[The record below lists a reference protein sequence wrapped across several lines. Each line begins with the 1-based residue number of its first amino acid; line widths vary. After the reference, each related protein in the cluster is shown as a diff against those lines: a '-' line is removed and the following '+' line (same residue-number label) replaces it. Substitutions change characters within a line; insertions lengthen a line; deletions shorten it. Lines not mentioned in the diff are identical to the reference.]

1 MRTKQPNKNFI
12 AIILLA
18 AVLSA
23 CSASRDFLSD
33 NFAKVKTT
41 HQKVAIL
48 PFDVQF
54 ENPANRKPDP
64 RAQKF
69 FSQQEREASLD
80 TQKELFAYAAK
91 QVEKGRYELAFQDF
105 TKTNKILAESG
116 IRLEDLGQQD
126 KGHLARLLGVDAVI
140 WGQLG
145 ITITRQNRYS
155 MMPSYM
161 GNDGVSTNVNLY
173 DAASGELLWKT
184 SLTQRP
190 NSRLDTPHHMA
201 SQLIAQVAKHLP
213 YKEK

>member
-1 MRTKQPNKNFI
+1 MRTKQPNTNFI

-41 HQKVAIL
+41 HQRVAIL

-54 ENPANRKPDP
+54 ENPANRKPDA

-91 QVEKGRYELAFQDF
+91 QVEKGRYELAFQNF
-105 TKTNKILAESG
+105 TQTNKILAESG
-116 IRLEDLGQQD
+116 IRLEDIGQQD

-155 MMPSYM
+155 MMPTYM
-161 GNDGVSTNVNLY
+161 GNDGVSTNVSLF

-184 SLTQRP
+184 NLSQRP
-190 NSRLDTPHHMA
+190 NSRLDTPHHMS

>member
-1 MRTKQPNKNFI
+1 M
-12 AIILLA
+12 IILLA

-33 NFAKVKTT
+33 NFAKVKST
-41 HQKVAIL
+41 HQRVAIL

-54 ENPANRKPDP
+54 ENPANRKPDT

-105 TKTNKILAESG
+105 SKTNKILAESG
-116 IRLEDLGQQD
+116 IRLEDIGQQD
-126 KGHLARLLGVDAVI
+126 KGRLARLLGVDAVI

-155 MMPSYM
+155 MMPTYT

-173 DAASGELLWKT
+173 DATSGELLWKT
-184 SLTQRP
+184 NLSQRP

>member
-18 AVLSA
+18 MVLSA

-33 NFAKVKTT
+33 NFAKVKST
-41 HQKVAIL
+41 HQRVAIL

-54 ENPANRKPDP
+54 ENPANRKPDA

-80 TQKELFAYAAK
+80 TQKELFTYTAK

-105 TKTNKILAESG
+105 SKTNKILAESG
-116 IRLEDLGQQD
+116 IRLEDIGQQD

-145 ITITRQNRYS
+145 VTISRQNRYS
-155 MMPSYM
+155 MMPTYM
-161 GNDGVSTNVNLY
+161 GNDGVSTNVSLF

-184 SLTQRP
+184 NLSQRP
-190 NSRLDTPHHMA
+190 NNRLDTPHHMS

>member
-1 MRTKQPNKNFI
+1 MITKQPNKNFI

-33 NFAKVKTT
+33 NFAKVKNT

-54 ENPANRKPDP
+54 ENPANRKPDT

-91 QVEKGRYELAFQDF
+91 QVEKGKYELAFQDF
-105 TKTNKILAESG
+105 SKTNKILAESG
-116 IRLEDLGQQD
+116 IRLEDIGQQD
-126 KGHLARLLGVDAVI
+126 KGSLARLLGVDAVI

-155 MMPSYM
+155 MMPTYM

-184 SLTQRP
+184 NLSQRP
-190 NSRLDTPHHMA
+190 NSRLDTPHHMS

-213 YKEK
+213 YREK

>member
-1 MRTKQPNKNFI
+1 MSVKQPNRNFI

-33 NFAKVKTT
+33 NFAKVRST

-54 ENPANRKPDP
+54 ENPANRKPDA

-91 QVEKGRYELAFQDF
+91 QVEKGKYELAFQDF
-105 TKTNKILAESG
+105 SKTNKILAESG
-116 IRLEDLGQQD
+116 IRLEDIGQQD

-155 MMPSYM
+155 MMPAYM

-184 SLTQRP
+184 NLSQRP
-190 NSRLDTPHHMA
+190 SSRLDTPHHMS

-213 YKEK
+213 YREK

>member
-1 MRTKQPNKNFI
+1 MRTKQSNKNFI

-33 NFAKVKTT
+33 NFAKVKST

-54 ENPANRKPDP
+54 ENPANRKPDT

-105 TKTNKILAESG
+105 SKTNKILAESG
-116 IRLEDLGQQD
+116 IRLEDIGQQD
-126 KGHLARLLGVDAVI
+126 KGQLARLLGVDAVI

-155 MMPSYM
+155 MMPTYM

-173 DAASGELLWKT
+173 NAASGELLWKT
-184 SLTQRP
+184 NLTQRP
-190 NSRLDTPHHMA
+190 NSRLDTPHHMS

>member
-1 MRTKQPNKNFI
+1 MITKQPNKNFI

-33 NFAKVKTT
+33 NFAKVKST
-41 HQKVAIL
+41 HQRVAIL

-54 ENPANRKPDP
+54 ENPANRKPDA
-64 RAQKF
+64 RAQRF

-105 TKTNKILAESG
+105 SKTNKILAESG
-116 IRLEDLGQQD
+116 IRLEDIGQQD
-126 KGHLARLLGVDAVI
+126 KGRLARLLGVDAVI

-155 MMPSYM
+155 MMPTYM

-184 SLTQRP
+184 NLSQRP

>member
-1 MRTKQPNKNFI
+1 MITKQPNKNFI

-33 NFAKVKTT
+33 NFAKVKST
-41 HQKVAIL
+41 HQRVAIL

-54 ENPANRKPDP
+54 ENPANRKPDV

-80 TQKELFAYAAK
+80 TQKELFVYAAK
-91 QVEKGRYELAFQDF
+91 QIEKGRYELAFQNF
-105 TKTNKILAESG
+105 TQTNKILAESG
-116 IRLEDLGQQD
+116 IRLEDISQQD

-161 GNDGVSTNVNLY
+161 GNDGVSTNVSLF
-173 DAASGELLWKT
+173 DAANGELLWKT
-184 SLTQRP
+184 NLSQRP
-190 NSRLDTPHHMA
+190 NSRMDTPHHMS

-213 YKEK
+213 YKDK

>member
-1 MRTKQPNKNFI
+1 MSAKQPNRNFI

-54 ENPANRKPDP
+54 ENPANRKPDA

-91 QVEKGRYELAFQDF
+91 QVEKGKYELAFQDF
-105 TKTNKILAESG
+105 SKTNKILAESG
-116 IRLEDLGQQD
+116 IRLEDIGQQD

-155 MMPSYM
+155 MMPTYM

-184 SLTQRP
+184 NLTQRP
-190 NSRLDTPHHMA
+190 NSRLDTPHHLT

>member
-1 MRTKQPNKNFI
+1 MSAKQSNRNYI
-12 AIILLA
+12 AIVLLA

-33 NFAKVKTT
+33 NFAKVRNT

-54 ENPANRKPDP
+54 DNPANRKPDA

-91 QVEKGRYELAFQDF
+91 QVEKGKYELAFQDF
-105 TKTNKILAESG
+105 SKTNKILTESG
-116 IRLEDLGQQD
+116 IRLEDIGQQD

-145 ITITRQNRYS
+145 VTITRQNRYS
-155 MMPSYM
+155 MMPSYN
-161 GNDGVSTNVNLY
+161 GNDGVSTNVNLF

-184 SLTQRP
+184 NLSQRP
-190 NSRLDTPHHMA
+190 SSRLDTPHHMS

-213 YKEK
+213 YREK